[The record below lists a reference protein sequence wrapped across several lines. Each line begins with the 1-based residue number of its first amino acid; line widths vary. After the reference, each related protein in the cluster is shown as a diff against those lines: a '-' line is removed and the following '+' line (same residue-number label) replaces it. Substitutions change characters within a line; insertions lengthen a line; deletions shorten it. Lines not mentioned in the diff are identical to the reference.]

1 MSKEKYKTLRKLYV
15 TEGEMVY
22 HLAVFGDFI
31 AKREGYK
38 EHTDMDAVYFY
49 LVQKYSWPPA
59 QVRGMSFEDIRFV
72 LAEEMKGWT
81 LPKDAR

>member
-1 MSKEKYKTLRKLYV
+1 MSKEKYQTLRKLYV

-38 EHTDMDAVYFY
+38 DHQDMDAVYFY

-72 LAEEMKGWT
+72 LAEEMTRWK
-81 LPKDAR
+81 LPKEAL

>member
-1 MSKEKYKTLRKLYV
+1 MSKEKYQTLKKLYL

-31 AKREGYK
+31 AEREGYK
-38 EHTDMDAVYFY
+38 DHTDMDAIYFY

-72 LAEEMKGWT
+72 LAEEMQGWT